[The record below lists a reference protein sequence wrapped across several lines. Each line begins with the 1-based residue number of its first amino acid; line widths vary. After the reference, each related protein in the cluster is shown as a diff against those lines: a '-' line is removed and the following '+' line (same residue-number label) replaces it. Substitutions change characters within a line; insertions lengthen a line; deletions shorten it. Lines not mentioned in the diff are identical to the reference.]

1 MLEAAGASSEGATV
15 AAPSMPTRAG
25 GLLGKR
31 GPAEEPEQPCAKQQC
46 RARASRIEELERQ
59 VRELERQTRSL
70 RYVTEE
76 LKEQCTDLIRSLRE
90 QNLPLAQ
97 GPEQIRPR
105 ADQPQTARAQQ
116 DNLRASS
123 GARATRPL
131 APQPGSSLADP
142 TPQEDSQSDTS

>member
-1 MLEAAGASSEGATV
+1 M
-15 AAPSMPTRAG
+15 R
-25 GLLGKR
+25 
-31 GPAEEPEQPCAKQQC
+31 
-46 RARASRIEELERQ
+46 ERE
-59 VRELERQTRSL
+59 RETRSL
-70 RYVTEE
+70 RYVAEE
-76 LKEQCTDLIRSLRE
+76 LKEQCTDLIRRLRE

-105 ADQPQTARAQQ
+105 PRAETHQPQSARAQQ